1 MTQSVGKIATKSSE
15 PGLIEQIDIFSNKT
29 GKSVSLANGLISF
42 TYVESIMNDTIK
54 VNLSFI
60 DSGNTIDNKN
70 IIEGLPLVGQERVI
84 LKFTDNNKNT
94 LGGQPELVL
103 YVNKIT
109 PTDSKTQKSIISL
122 ELVSKE
128 SILNQKIR
136 ITKRLDGKISDHVK
150 TILTSQDYL
159 KTEKKVEVEDTIN
172 NFNFFGNNKKSFY
185 TINWL
190 SKKGVSAKSQKL
202 GTSAGYFF
210 YETSEGFFFKSIDGL
225 LEQEAK
231 TKLIYNETPDSF
243 GKNIPEGY
251 DQKVLKFNKNNNV
264 NVQDKLKM
272 GTFSNRTV
280 LFDPFTCYYE
290 VKAPI
295 TNETEDSLKMGG
307 KELPLGEENRNKEFD
322 IPGKNK
328 DFSRTQYFLLDKGT
342 APTGNSDQQI
352 EKSAEENFEYG
363 QIANQSMMR
372 YNQLYSMRASITI
385 AGNFSLHAGDAIHV
399 DSPGLE
405 KKNTSDIDRRD
416 GGLYIITDIC
426 HKIDSQGTFTQCN
439 LVRDSFG
446 RKPPKR

>member
-1 MTQSVGKIATKSSE
+1 MAQIATKLSDPTQSFQQVT
-15 PGLIEQIDIFSNKT
+15 LHSNKNPGDT
-29 GKSVSLANGLISF
+29 VSLLDGIVDF
-42 TYVESIMNDTIK
+42 QYFESIMSDTIR
-54 VNLSFI
+54 VNLIFA
-60 DSGNTIDNKN
+60 DSGNSINDKN
-70 IIEGLPLVGQERVI
+70 VLEGLPLVGQERVEI
-84 LKFTDNNKNT
+84 KFTDNAENVI
-94 LGGQPELVL
+94 GDQPKLIL

-109 PTDSKTQKSIISL
+109 PIDNKTQKSLVGL

-128 SILNQKIR
+128 FIMNEKVR
-136 ITKRLDGKISDHVK
+136 ITKRMDGKVSDHIK

-159 KTEKKVEVEDTIN
+159 KTEKKVEIEDTIN
-172 NFNFFGNNKKSFY
+172 NFNFFGNNKKSLY

-231 TKLIYNETPDSF
+231 TKLIFNETPDSF

-251 DQKVLKFNKNNNV
+251 DQKVLQFNKNNNV

-295 TNETEDSLKMGG
+295 TDETEDSLKMGG
-307 KELPLGEENRNKEFD
+307 KELPLGEKNRNKEFD
-322 IPGKNK
+322 IPGANK

-342 APTGNSDQQI
+342 APTGDANQQI
-352 EKSAEENFEYG
+352 EKSGEENFEYG

-446 RKPPKR
+446 RKPVSR

>member
-1 MTQSVGKIATKSSE
+1 MAQIATKLSDPTQSFQK
-15 PGLIEQIDIFSNKT
+15 LTLHSNKNPGDT
-29 GKSVSLANGLISF
+29 VSLLDGLVDF
-42 TYVESIMNDTIK
+42 QYFESIMSDTIR
-54 VNLSFI
+54 VNLIFG
-60 DSGNTIDNKN
+60 DSGNSINDKTVL
-70 IIEGLPLVGQERVI
+70 EGLPLVGQERVEI
-84 LKFTDNNKNT
+84 KFTDNAENVIGN
-94 LGGQPELVL
+94 QPKLIL

-109 PTDSKTQKSIISL
+109 PIDNKTQKSLVGL

-128 SILNQKIR
+128 FIMNEKVR
-136 ITKRLDGKISDHVK
+136 ITKRMDGKVSDHIK

-159 KTEKKVEVEDTIN
+159 RTEKKVEVEDTVN

-202 GTSAGYFF
+202 GDSAGYFF

-439 LVRDSFG
+439 LARDSFG

>member
-1 MTQSVGKIATKSSE
+1 MAQIATKLSDPTQSFQK
-15 PGLIEQIDIFSNKT
+15 LTLHSNKNPGDT
-29 GKSVSLANGLISF
+29 VSLLDGLVDF
-42 TYVESIMNDTIK
+42 QYFESIMSDTIR
-54 VNLSFI
+54 VNLIFG
-60 DSGNTIDNKN
+60 DSGNSINDKN
-70 IIEGLPLVGQERVI
+70 VLEGLPLVGQERVEI
-84 LKFTDNNKNT
+84 KFKDNAENFIGDK
-94 LGGQPELVL
+94 PELVL

-109 PTDSKTQKSIISL
+109 PLENKTQKSLVGL

-128 SILNQKIR
+128 FIMNEKVR
-136 ITKRLDGKISDHVK
+136 ITKRMDGKVSDHIK

-159 KTEKKVEVEDTIN
+159 RTEKKVEVEDTIN

-202 GTSAGYFF
+202 GESAGYFF
-210 YETSEGFFFKSIDGL
+210 YETSEGFFFKSIDSL
-225 LEQEAK
+225 LDQEAK

-251 DQKVLKFNKNNNV
+251 DQKVLKFSKNNNV

-295 TNETEDSLKMGG
+295 TNETEGSLKMGG

-322 IPGKNK
+322 IEGTNK

-342 APTGNSDQQI
+342 APTGDSDQQI

-439 LVRDSFG
+439 LARVSFG
-446 RKPPKR
+446 RKPITR

>member
-1 MTQSVGKIATKSSE
+1 MAQIATKLSDPTQSFQQVT
-15 PGLIEQIDIFSNKT
+15 LHSNKNPGDT
-29 GKSVSLANGLISF
+29 VGILDGIVDF
-42 TYVESIMNDTIK
+42 QYFESIMSDTIR
-54 VNLSFI
+54 VNLIFG
-60 DSGNTIDNKN
+60 DSGNSINDKN
-70 IIEGLPLVGQERVI
+70 ILEGLPLVGQERVEI
-84 LKFTDNNKNT
+84 KFTDNANNVIGDKPK
-94 LGGQPELVL
+94 LIL

-109 PTDSKTQKSIISL
+109 PIDNKTQKSLVGL

-128 SILNQKIR
+128 FIMNEKVR
-136 ITKRLDGKISDHVK
+136 ITKRMDGKVSDHIK

-159 KTEKKVEVEDTIN
+159 KTEKKVEIEDTIN
-172 NFNFFGNNKKSFY
+172 NFNFFGNNKKSLY

-231 TKLIYNETPDSF
+231 TKLIFNETPDSF

-251 DQKVLKFNKNNNV
+251 DQKVLQFNKNNNV

-295 TNETEDSLKMGG
+295 TDETEDSLKMGG
-307 KELPLGEENRNKEFD
+307 KELPLGEKNRNKEFD
-322 IPGKNK
+322 IPGANK

-342 APTGNSDQQI
+342 APTGDANQQI
-352 EKSAEENFEYG
+352 EKSGEENFEYG

-446 RKPPKR
+446 RKPVSR